1 MRCDKTA
8 IYCVGVL
15 KQIRLS
21 ILFWGPFD
29 PAYLI
34 EPIFIVS
41 KSNIV
46 NVKFYIHSI
55 ILYDIWFCLKIQTI
69 GFTFYD
75 LNKLIILCFRLLQKK
90 YDDVVI
96 FIRHHKV
103 KGELILIWTNTCG
116 FKIFTVILE
125 FESV

>member
-21 ILFWGPFD
+21 ILFRGPFD
-29 PAYLI
+29 PANLI

-75 LNKLIILCFRLLQKK
+75 
-90 YDDVVI
+90 
-96 FIRHHKV
+96 
-103 KGELILIWTNTCG
+103 
-116 FKIFTVILE
+116 
-125 FESV
+125 